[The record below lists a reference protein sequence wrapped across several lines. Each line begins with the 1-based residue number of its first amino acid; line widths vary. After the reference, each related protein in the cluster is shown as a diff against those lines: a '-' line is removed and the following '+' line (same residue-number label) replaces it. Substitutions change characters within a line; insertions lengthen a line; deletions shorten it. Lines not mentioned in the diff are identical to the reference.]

1 MQFSTGNWLH
11 KFHHVGR
18 AKDGNEVTQK
28 SVATSK
34 LGNTKRLCFRN
45 LGLGKE
51 GLVLLGET
59 LRDGAAV
66 RSSREMKFQQLKW

>member
-34 LGNTKRLCFRN
+34 LGNTK
-45 LGLGKE
+45 KE
-51 GLVLLGET
+51 AMFQEPGIGERGPGPSG
-59 LRDGAAV
+59 RDPAGWGCC
-66 RSSREMKFQQLKW
+66 EEF